1 LPNANEDNTL
11 RILITGATGF
21 VGKRLI
27 QHLLETQPSFEIHG
41 ATRQFVESI
50 NINDV
55 QFHFLDLKEFEPV
68 LDLVASAKP
77 DIIYHL
83 AARSFVPESF
93 DNPWETLETNIRSQL
108 NLIQACLSLKI
119 KPKTLVITSADI
131 YGPVNPNMLPIT
143 EDMPLLPTSPY
154 SVSKIAQDMLALQYH
169 FSHDLPIMR
178 ARPFNHIGPGQKDN
192 FVAPSFGTQIAKIEE
207 SGRPGVIKVGDLSAE
222 RDFTDVRDIVRAY
235 RLIAEFGAPGEVYN
249 IASGESHSIQSLLD
263 TLLSFSSANIEIEI
277 DPARLRPV
285 TIPILRG
292 DYSRLQAATGWE
304 PHIPFEQSLSDILEE
319 CRQNIHQQ
327 GVGTHV

>member
-1 LPNANEDNTL
+1 
-11 RILITGATGF
+11 
-21 VGKRLI
+21 
-27 QHLLETQPSFEIHG
+27 
-41 ATRQFVESI
+41 
-50 NINDV
+50 
-55 QFHFLDLKEFEPV
+55 
-68 LDLVASAKP
+68 
-77 DIIYHL
+77 
-83 AARSFVPESF
+83 
-93 DNPWETLETNIRSQL
+93 
-108 NLIQACLSLKI
+108 
-119 KPKTLVITSADI
+119 
-131 YGPVNPNMLPIT
+131 MLPIT

-178 ARPFNHIGPGQKDN
+178 ARPFNHIGPGQKES
-192 FVAPSFGTQIAKIEE
+192 FVAPSFGTQIAKIEQ

-263 TLLSFSSANIEIEI
+263 TLLSFSSAKIEVEI
-277 DPARLRPV
+277 DPSRLRPV

-304 PHIPFEQSLSDILEE
+304 PQIPFEQSLSDILED
-319 CRQNIHQQ
+319 CRQNIQQQ
-327 GVGTHV
+327 GVDTHV